1 MWPSQTRFS
10 FPTVTT
16 KVLSELTRPHTSP
29 KLLRMPELP
38 EVEHVVRALRPI
50 VVGRRIEASEIRLPK
65 LVAPTSTSLF
75 NRKLKGRTIAGV
87 SRRGKY
93 ILIELDKDRV
103 LANGRASD
111 TSAGR
116 KYQKLARQQGLVLVV
131 HLRMTGKFL
140 SLSTDDLLPKHA
152 HAIFYLDND
161 RRLVFCDQRQFGVM
175 RLATQTRLMKT
186 KGISELAPEPFGEN
200 FSLAYLKE
208 TLARSRRT
216 LKTLL
221 LDQTRVLGLGNIYA
235 AEALFRAGV
244 NPFKIAATLSTRRVE
259 RLHQAV
265 LDVLTEAISDS
276 STSRVNLEHANGLS
290 YGEAFERFWQVYER
304 EGEPCVKCG
313 ARIRRI
319 AHGGRSTYWCPK
331 CQRR

>member
-1 MWPSQTRFS
+1 
-10 FPTVTT
+10 
-16 KVLSELTRPHTSP
+16 
-29 KLLRMPELP
+29 MPELP
-38 EVEHVVRALRPI
+38 EVEHVVRALRPV
-50 VVGRRIEASEIRLPK
+50 VVGRRIVASEIKLPK
-65 LVAPTSTSLF
+65 LVAPHKPAGF
-75 NRKLKGRTIAGV
+75 NRKLKGSTITGV

-93 ILIELDKDRV
+93 ILIELDKKGALPYV
-103 LANGRASD
+103 RASD
-111 TSAGR
+111 TG
-116 KYQKLARQQGLVLVV
+116 QKPARQQGQVLAV
-131 HLRMTGKFL
+131 HLRMTGKFV
-140 SLSTDDLLPKHA
+140 SISADDPLPKHA
-152 HAIFYLDND
+152 HAIFYLDSD

-175 RLATQTRLMKT
+175 KLVSRAGLTKT
-186 KGISELAPEPFGEN
+186 KGIKELAPEPFGED
-200 FSLAYLKE
+200 FSLAYLKA

-244 NPFKIAATLSTRRVE
+244 NPFKTAATLSARRVE
-259 RLHQAV
+259 RLHQAI
-265 LDVLTEAISDS
+265 LEVLTDAITDS
-276 STSRVNLEHANGLS
+276 STSRVNLDHSNGFS

-304 EGEPCVKCG
+304 EGDPCVKCG

>member
-1 MWPSQTRFS
+1 
-10 FPTVTT
+10 
-16 KVLSELTRPHTSP
+16 
-29 KLLRMPELP
+29 MPELP
-38 EVEHVVRALRPI
+38 EVEHVVRALRRA
-50 VVGRRIEASEIRLPK
+50 VTGRRIITTEIKLPK
-65 LVAPTSTSLF
+65 LVLPLSQSVF
-75 NRKLKGRTIAGV
+75 NRKLKGATITGV
-87 SRRGKY
+87 GRRGKF
-93 ILIELDKDRV
+93 ILIELEPLRALPD
-103 LANGRASD
+103 GRA
-111 TSAGR
+111 TAPRRGG
-116 KYQKLARQQGLVLVV
+116 QKSVRQQGLVLLV

-140 SLSTDDLLPKHA
+140 SLSPDDALPKHA

-175 RLATQTRLMKT
+175 KLVSRMHLSKT
-186 KGISELAPEPFGEN
+186 KGLSELAPEPFGDD

-244 NPFKIAATLSTRRVE
+244 SPFKEAASLSSKRVE
-259 RLHQAV
+259 RLHQAI
-265 LDVLTEAISDS
+265 LDVLSDAISDS
-276 STSRVNLEHANGLS
+276 STSRVDLEQPKGFS

-304 EGEPCVKCG
+304 EGEPCLNCG
-313 ARIRRI
+313 GRIRRI